1 MPELP
6 EPHGMAGV
14 AFQVPFPATWP
25 KADRRGQP
33 FGPVARLPKW
43 ITFAVRPGE
52 CPEIGRM
59 TSKSLR
65 SIFASV
71 SLAGFVTILAMAPQL
86 RAQATAAA
94 GRFVGT
100 ITAINGDT
108 LTVKTDQGEVKQ
120 VDVPASAALKRVE
133 PGQKDL
139 SSAVA
144 IQLGD
149 LATGDRVLVRID
161 PNGSG
166 TNPQAAQIITI
177 KQADVAQKQ
186 QQDREDWQ
194 RSGVGGLVKSV
205 DAANGVIVLTT
216 GVGATTKVVTV
227 HVSSSTVL
235 KRYAPAS
242 VRYDLAQP
250 GPIGAIQPGDQLRAR
265 GQKNADGTEIQAKE
279 VISGSFRNI
288 SGTIASLDA
297 GNSTFVV
304 KDLTTKKQYTVHV
317 TPDAQMHALP
327 DMMAR
332 ALAARLKGT
341 APGAGSGAGPTAGG
355 APPAG
360 AGSAGGQHNWGG
372 QGRPGG
378 GGDMQ
383 QLLYRAPAIQFAD
396 LKKGEAVMLVSTAD
410 ASDVTAITLLT
421 GVEPL
426 LEAPEAS
433 RNLLANWSMGSG
445 GGGGEAEAQ

>member
-1 MPELP
+1 
-6 EPHGMAGV
+6 
-14 AFQVPFPATWP
+14 
-25 KADRRGQP
+25 
-33 FGPVARLPKW
+33 
-43 ITFAVRPGE
+43 
-52 CPEIGRM
+52 M
-59 TSKSLR
+59 TSKRLK
-65 SIFASV
+65 SIFARV
-71 SLAGFVTILAMAPQL
+71 SLGAFVTMLAMAPQL

-100 ITAINGDT
+100 VTAINGDT
-108 LTVKTDQGEVKQ
+108 LTVKTDQGEMKQ

-139 SSAVA
+139 SSAVT

-205 DAANGVIVLTT
+205 DPANGIIVLTT
-216 GVGATTKVVTV
+216 GVGATMKVVTV

-250 GPIGAIQPGDQLRAR
+250 GPISAIQVGDQLRAR
-265 GQKNADGTEIQAKE
+265 GQKNADGTEIEAKE
-279 VISGSFRNI
+279 VVSGSFRNI
-288 SGTIASLDA
+288 SGTIASLDS
-297 GNSTFVV
+297 GNSSFVV
-304 KDLTTKKQYTVHV
+304 KDLTTKKQYTVHI

-341 APGAGSGAGPTAGG
+341 GPAAGSGAGPGTGSGAAPGARG

-360 AGSAGGQHNWGG
+360 AGGGAGGQHSWGG
-372 QGRPGG
+372 QSRPGG

-383 QLLYRAPAIQFAD
+383 QLLNRAPSIQFAD

>member
-1 MPELP
+1 
-6 EPHGMAGV
+6 
-14 AFQVPFPATWP
+14 
-25 KADRRGQP
+25 
-33 FGPVARLPKW
+33 
-43 ITFAVRPGE
+43 
-52 CPEIGRM
+52 M
-59 TSKSLR
+59 TSKKLKG
-65 SIFASV
+65 IFV
-71 SLAGFVTILAMAPQL
+71 SLSLAAFVSMLAMAPQL
-86 RAQATAAA
+86 RAQAGATSA

-139 SSAVA
+139 ISAVA

-205 DAANGVIVLTT
+205 DAANGVIVITT

-250 GPIGAIQPGDQLRAR
+250 GPISAIQLGDQLRAR
-265 GQKNADGTEIQAKE
+265 GQKNADGTQIEATE
-279 VISGSFRNI
+279 VVSGSFRNI
-288 SGTIASLDA
+288 SGTIASLDSS
-297 GNSTFVV
+297 NSTFVV

-332 ALAARLKGT
+332 GLAARLKSTG
-341 APGAGSGAGPTAGG
+341 AAAGSGSGPGAGSGAAPGAGS

-360 AGSAGGQHNWGG
+360 AGGGGQHNWGGG

-383 QLLYRAPAIQFAD
+383 QLLNRAPAIQFAD

>member
-1 MPELP
+1 M
-6 EPHGMAGV
+6 
-14 AFQVPFPATWP
+14 
-25 KADRRGQP
+25 
-33 FGPVARLPKW
+33 
-43 ITFAVRPGE
+43 
-52 CPEIGRM
+52 
-59 TSKSLR
+59 
-65 SIFASV
+65 
-71 SLAGFVTILAMAPQL
+71 
-86 RAQATAAA
+86 
-94 GRFVGT
+94 
-100 ITAINGDT
+100 
-108 LTVKTDQGEVKQ
+108 KQ
-120 VDVPASAALKRVE
+120 VEVPASAALKRIE

-139 SSAVA
+139 SSAA
-144 IQLGD
+144 TIQLGD

-161 PNGSG
+161 PNGSE

-216 GVGATTKVVTV
+216 GAGATMKVVTV

-242 VRYDLAQP
+242 TRYDLAQP
-250 GPIGAIQPGDQLRAR
+250 GPISAIQPGDQLRAR
-265 GQKNADGTEIQAKE
+265 GQKNADGTEIEAKE
-279 VISGSFRNI
+279 VVSGSFRNI
-288 SGTIASLDA
+288 SGTIASLDSS
-297 GNSTFVV
+297 NSTFVV

-317 TPDAQMHALP
+317 TADAQMHALP

-332 ALAARLKGT
+332 ALAARLKGSGP
-341 APGAGSGAGPTAGG
+341 AAGSGAGPGAGSSGAGSGAVAGAGG
-355 APPAG
+355 ARPAAAG
-360 AGSAGGQHNWGG
+360 ASGQHNWGG

-383 QLLYRAPAIQFAD
+383 QLLNRAPAIQFAD

-410 ASDVTAITLLT
+410 PSDVTAITLLT

>member
-1 MPELP
+1 
-6 EPHGMAGV
+6 
-14 AFQVPFPATWP
+14 
-25 KADRRGQP
+25 
-33 FGPVARLPKW
+33 
-43 ITFAVRPGE
+43 
-52 CPEIGRM
+52 M
-59 TSKSLR
+59 TSKKIK
-65 SIFASV
+65 SIFAGV
-71 SLAGFVTILAMAPQL
+71 SLAGFVAMLAMAPQL
-86 RAQATAAA
+86 RAQTAPAPAAA
-94 GRFVGT
+94 RFVGT
-100 ITAINGDT
+100 VTAINGDT

-149 LATGDRVLVRID
+149 LATGDRVLVKID

-166 TNPQAAQIITI
+166 ANPQAAQIITI

-186 QQDREDWQ
+186 QQEREDWQ

-205 DAANGVIVLTT
+205 DPASGVIFLTT
-216 GVGATTKVVTV
+216 GVGATMKVVKV

-242 VRYDLAQP
+242 IRYDLAQP
-250 GPIGAIQPGDQLRAR
+250 GPISAIQPGDQLRAR
-265 GQKNADGTEIQAKE
+265 GVKNADGTELEAKE
-279 VISGSFRNI
+279 VVSGSFRNI
-288 SGTIASLDA
+288 SGTIASLDSS
-297 GNSTFVV
+297 NSTFVV
-304 KDLTTKKQYTVHV
+304 KDLATKKQYTVRI

-341 APGAGSGAGPTAGG
+341 APGGAGQGPAPAAGG
-355 APPAG
+355 APPAAG
-360 AGSAGGQHNWGG
+360 AGAGGPGGQRSWNGQGGGQWSG

-383 QLLYRAPAIQFAD
+383 QLLNRAPAIQFAD

-445 GGGGEAEAQ
+445 GAGGEEAQ

>member
-1 MPELP
+1 
-6 EPHGMAGV
+6 
-14 AFQVPFPATWP
+14 
-25 KADRRGQP
+25 
-33 FGPVARLPKW
+33 
-43 ITFAVRPGE
+43 
-52 CPEIGRM
+52 M
-59 TSKSLR
+59 TSKKLKG
-65 SIFASV
+65 IFV
-71 SLAGFVTILAMAPQL
+71 SLSLAAFVAMLAMAPQL
-86 RAQATAAA
+86 RAQAATA

-100 ITAINGDT
+100 ITAINGDS

-120 VDVPASAALKRVE
+120 VDVPAGAALKRVE

-139 SSAVA
+139 SSAVT

-161 PNGSG
+161 PNASG
-166 TNPQAAQIITI
+166 TNPQALQIITI

-205 DAANGVIVLTT
+205 DPASGVIVVTT
-216 GVGATTKVVTV
+216 GAGATMKVIKV
-227 HVSSSTVL
+227 HVSSATVL

-242 VRYDLAQP
+242 IRYDLAQP
-250 GPIGAIQPGDQLRAR
+250 APISAIQPGDQLRAR
-265 GQKNADGTEIQAKE
+265 GQKNSDGTELEAKE

-288 SGTIASLDA
+288 SGTIASLDSS
-297 GNSTFVV
+297 NSTFVV
-304 KDLTTKKQYTVHV
+304 KDLTTKKQYTVHI
-317 TPDAQMHALP
+317 TADAQMHALP

-332 ALAARLKGT
+332 GLAARLKSTG
-341 APGAGSGAGPTAGG
+341 AAAGSGSGPGAGPGAGSGAAPGAGS

-360 AGSAGGQHNWGG
+360 AGAGGGGGQHNWGGG

-383 QLLYRAPAIQFAD
+383 QVLNRAPTIQFAD

-445 GGGGEAEAQ
+445 GGGGESEAQ